1 VLTFVRVPQEPIRP
15 ARAYR
20 AYIDN
25 RETAMK
31 IAKIILAGT
40 AGLAIIS
47 SAALAQQALS
57 GTVTKVDRING
68 TVAIKQAQ
76 SGTVGA
82 NTGAAAEEF
91 KAQDGLSLDAVHAGD
106 KVTFSATEA
115 GGTKTITK
123 LQKQ

>member
-1 VLTFVRVPQEPIRP
+1 
-15 ARAYR
+15 
-20 AYIDN
+20 
-25 RETAMK
+25 MK

>member
-1 VLTFVRVPQEPIRP
+1 
-15 ARAYR
+15 
-20 AYIDN
+20 
-25 RETAMK
+25 MK

-40 AGLAIIS
+40 AALAIIS